1 MLMQQPQLQCCCVI
15 LNFVPLECNNYK
27 EELMQKSNNQHICD
41 TMHFSA
47 LLSFLDDPIQSSKM
61 SSGCRMQ
68 HSGCWGINMLF

>member
-1 MLMQQPQLQCCCVI
+1 
-15 LNFVPLECNNYK
+15 
-27 EELMQKSNNQHICD
+27 LMQKSNNQHICD

-68 HSGCWGINMLF
+68 HSGCWGINMSF